1 MKEQP
6 TKPIGNWEDMVTKLL
21 QLYAQEM
28 IKLCEAS
35 EYTAPK
41 VYADCEKLRAE
52 IRQSLIQV
60 GKTLDKTEKNYHTL
74 LNEYQKDQDQ

>member
-35 EYTAPK
+35 EYTAPE

-60 GKTLDKTEKNYHTL
+60 GKTLDETEKNYHNL
-74 LNEYQKDQDQ
+74 LNEYKTHQN